1 MAKEHKHTP
10 PTAEDWIKSG
20 HKKISKAICLIQ
32 SARELDLTFAFDR
45 KPDWNNEVLDDIDK
59 ALKYLAYADA
69 TFNLWDEDL
78 KEGE

>member
-1 MAKEHKHTP
+1 MADCKT

-20 HKKISKAICLIQ
+20 HKKISRAICLIQ
-32 SARELDLTFAFDR
+32 SARELDLKFAFGR
-45 KPDWNNEVLDDIDK
+45 EPSWNDEVLDDIDK

-78 KEGE
+78 DEGE